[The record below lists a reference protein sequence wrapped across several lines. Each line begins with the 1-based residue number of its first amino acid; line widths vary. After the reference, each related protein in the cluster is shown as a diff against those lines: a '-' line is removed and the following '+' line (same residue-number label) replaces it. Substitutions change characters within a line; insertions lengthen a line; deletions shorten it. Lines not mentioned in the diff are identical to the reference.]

1 LNILEETIDPLLIC
15 YVGAMY
21 DVLMTTWGIC
31 TGIGVEA
38 NPLLNWTQPAYLIP
52 IKAMLLFIIGMVGFI
67 IMLKALEILAN
78 SYNRDMS
85 KTVDWLNRLFV
96 FGGLWHFMTGST
108 WWV

>member
-1 LNILEETIDPLLIC
+1 MDILEKTIVPLLVC
-15 YVGAMY
+15 YIGAMY

-31 TGIGVEA
+31 TGVGEEA

-52 IKAMLLFIIGMVGFI
+52 IKAMLLFMIGMASFLI
-67 IMLKALEILAN
+67 LLKCMEYLAN
-78 SYNRDMS
+78 YVNRDI
-85 KTVDWLNRLFV
+85 TREVNLLNRFFV